1 MRTRVFVGVDLAWST
16 RARTGLAAVDGAGA
30 LVDSASLRTDDDID
44 RWLGR
49 GEWAPVVVGVD
60 APLIVVNESGQ
71 RPCERMVSQHFGAF
85 GASCHTA
92 NRGRSWFDP
101 PRGAT
106 LAGRHGWD
114 MDPARPGT
122 VERPACI
129 EVYPHPAMVA
139 LFGLDRVIPYKGKSG
154 RSVEFRRAAF
164 ADLVRHLEAR
174 EPLALV
180 SSARWAGIRA
190 AVDQAARQVDLDRL
204 EDEIDAIFCAHLAWL
219 WHHEGDSMT
228 VYGDL
233 ATGYIV
239 TPPPPP
245 RPASTP
251 PTSR

>member
-1 MRTRVFVGVDLAWST
+1 
-16 RARTGLAAVDGAGA
+16 
-30 LVDSASLRTDDDID
+30 
-44 RWLGR
+44 
-49 GEWAPVVVGVD
+49 
-60 APLIVVNESGQ
+60 
-71 RPCERMVSQHFGAF
+71 
-85 GASCHTA
+85 
-92 NRGRSWFDP
+92 
-101 PRGAT
+101 
-106 LAGRHGWD
+106 

-174 EPLALV
+174 EPLALG
-180 SSARWAGIRA
+180 SSARWADIRA
-190 AVDQAARQVDLDRL
+190 AVDHAARQVDLDRL
-204 EDEIDAIFCAHLAWL
+204 EDEIDAVFCAHLAWL